1 MEALLR
7 EILASPHAATQNT
20 AEGAAAQVMA
30 VGGVDAVVAGGKV
43 EGGEAVSGVTVAEEK
58 SEEEDIKEEK
68 TTTAS
73 TDAAVAEWANEIEM
87 QRILDEM
94 IVLTGLVGDAS
105 STGTVD
111 GAQAAGDVQ
120 MSMDDLTATEYT
132 NPELSLGLDLGL
144 GMDLAGMGFNMDFTT
159 SGWDVD
165 ASMNGMG
172 GVGVF

>member
-7 EILASPHAATQNT
+7 EILASPHAATQDT

-43 EGGEAVSGVTVAEEK
+43 EGGEAVSGATVAEEN

-68 TTTAS
+68 ITTAS

-105 STGTVD
+105 STGT
-111 GAQAAGDVQ
+111 QAAGEVQ